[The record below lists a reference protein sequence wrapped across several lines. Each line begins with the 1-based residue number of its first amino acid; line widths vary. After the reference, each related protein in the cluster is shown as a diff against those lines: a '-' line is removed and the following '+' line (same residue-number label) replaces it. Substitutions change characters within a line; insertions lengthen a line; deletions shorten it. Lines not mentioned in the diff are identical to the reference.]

1 MPARPKKSAA
11 ASVVRLTEA
20 TGASPRSWDAAVAAA
35 VKASDV
41 KDPVGVEISRMW
53 AEWARG
59 RLSRYHVTVRVA
71 YRQTLKAEARR

>member
-1 MPARPKKSAA
+1 MPAHPRKSAPG
-11 ASVVRLTEA
+11 SVVRLTEV
-20 TGASPRSWDAAVAAA
+20 TGASSRSWDAAVAVA
-35 VKASDV
+35 VKASEV

-71 YRQTLKAEARR
+71 YRQTLKAETRR

>member
-35 VKASDV
+35 VKASEV

>member
-1 MPARPKKSAA
+1 MPARPKRSAG

-20 TGASPRSWDAAVAAA
+20 MGSSPRSWDAAVAAA
-35 VKASDV
+35 VKSSEV

-59 RLSRYHVTVRVA
+59 RLTRYHVTVRVA
-71 YRQTLKAEARR
+71 YRQALKAEARR